1 MISGDVLQV
10 IPAIAPRYGGP
21 SAAMIGMCHALRN
34 LGVSTL
40 LATTDADGGSRL
52 DVPEG
57 EVEEYE
63 GVPAMFF
70 RRQASEAYKWSPR
83 LAQWLRKHVRDFDL
97 VHVHAVFSH
106 SSVAAARACLN
117 QGVPYILRPL
127 GTLDPWSLNRHRW
140 RKQAL
145 IRFGAGRLLAGAAT
159 IHYTTDQER
168 RLAESG
174 LPWLPRGTV
183 IPLGVDDALFA
194 GTTQTN
200 ASPYVLA
207 LCRLDPKKGID
218 LLIEAFHDV
227 AATGAHTDWKLI
239 IAGDGDAGYVSRLKE
254 AAEKGEG
261 RSRIVFEG
269 WVNGDARLSLLRHA
283 TLFALPS
290 LQENFGVAVV
300 EALACGVPVI
310 VSPAVNLA
318 SDIEK
323 HQAGWIVPRERA
335 ALADSLGRVMTD
347 RAALVERRAH
357 ARAFAGQFR
366 WSAVAESLLRL
377 YEDVLSRRAAVARH
391 VDAVRDAAYRAGPGR
406 RTEL

>member
-1 MISGDVLQV
+1 MISGDILQV

-21 SAAMIGMCHALRN
+21 SAAMLGMCQALRN

-40 LATTDADGGSRL
+40 IATTDADGDSRL

-63 GVPAMFF
+63 GVPALFF
-70 RRQASEAYKWSPR
+70 PRQASEAYKWSPR
-83 LAQWLRKHVRDFDL
+83 LAKWLRNHVRDFAV

-106 SSVAAARACLN
+106 SSVAAAHACLN

-145 IRFGAGRLLAGAAT
+145 IRLGAGRLLAGAAA

-174 LPWLPRGTV
+174 MPWLPRGTV
-183 IPLGVDDALFA
+183 IPLGVDDALFG

-200 ASPYVLA
+200 ASPYLLA

-218 LLIEAFHDV
+218 LLIQAFHDV
-227 AATGAHTDWKLI
+227 VAAGTHGDWKLI
-239 IAGDGDAGYVSRLKE
+239 IAGDGDEDDVSKLKQ
-254 AAEKGEG
+254 AAESGEG

-269 WVNGDARLSLLRHA
+269 WVAGDPRMSLLRHA
-283 TLFALPS
+283 ALFALPS
-290 LQENFGVAVV
+290 AQENFGVAVV

-318 SDIEK
+318 ADIEK
-323 HQAGWIVPRERA
+323 HQAGWIVPRDRA
-335 ALADSLGRVMTD
+335 ALAESLGRLMTD
-347 RAALVERRAH
+347 RAALAERRAH
-357 ARAFAGQFR
+357 ARTFAERFR
-366 WSAVAESLLRL
+366 WSAVAESLVHL

-391 VDAVRDAAYRAGPGR
+391 VEALTDAEYRADRRGR
-406 RTEL
+406 MEP